1 MHVII
6 LVLISLGIAAIS
18 PAAAGQAVLHEMSVD
33 MDKVGTLD
41 RAVLMV
47 TGQGPVVFGAGDR
60 HAYQLAEGEQADLLI
75 FLNYGDGPLDLSKP
89 PSLRKSALITR
100 AGLSWVL
107 PLTVTL
113 EGALNIGSNTGFAN
127 TFRTTHTLKVI
138 FGGGALKV
146 ANWSTVSETNR
157 DSQRSLCSVNYLTG
171 RAFKRKNKEN
181 NVPLEG
187 TFEPIML
194 EDWNAGMRPVVCEEW
209 GLQPQLNNGDS
220 KSE

>member
-1 MHVII
+1 MHAII
-6 LVLISLGIAAIS
+6 LFLIGLGIAAIS

-60 HAYQLAEGEQADLLI
+60 HAYMLAEGEQADLLI
-75 FLNYGDGPLDLSKP
+75 FLDYGDGPLDLSKL

-113 EGALNIGSNTGFAN
+113 EGAVRIQSNSGFGN
-127 TFRTTHTLKVI
+127 TLRTTHTLKVI
-138 FGGGALKV
+138 YGGGAFKV
-146 ANWSTVSETNR
+146 ANWSTVSENNR
-157 DSQRSLCSVNYLTG
+157 DSQISLCSVNYLTG

-181 NVPLEG
+181 NVPLQE
-187 TFEPIML
+187 TFKPIML
-194 EDWNAGMRPVVCEEW
+194 EDWKVGMHPEVCEE
-209 GLQPQLNNGDS
+209 
-220 KSE
+220 